1 MDVEYQ
7 AGTAGLRYAADK
19 GLAVVIMEGLRG
31 GILTGQV
38 PPQVQEIWDAGT
50 RRQGAAGTRGRGE
63 GHGVPASPPLRVVP
77 RTPADWALQWLWNR
91 SEVSVVLS
99 GIA

>member
-50 RRQGAAGTRGRGE
+50 RGRGE
-63 GHGVPASPPLRVVP
+63 GHGVPASPPPRVVP
-77 RTPADWALQWLWNR
+77 RTPADWALQWLWNQP
-91 SEVSVVLS
+91 EVSVVLS